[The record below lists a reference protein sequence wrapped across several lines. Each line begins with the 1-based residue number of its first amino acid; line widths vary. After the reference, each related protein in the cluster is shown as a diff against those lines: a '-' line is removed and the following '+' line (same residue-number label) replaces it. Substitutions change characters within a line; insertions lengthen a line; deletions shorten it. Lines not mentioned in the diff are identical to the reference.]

1 MRENSDITVRFED
14 LISDYTYFK
23 KNILD
28 VLELELDY
36 EIWEKFTRRKVNAN
50 KKIKVST
57 TFDEWSSNQKEF
69 FNLYCSDEMK
79 IYDYKL

>member
-1 MRENSDITVRFED
+1 MGKI
-14 LISDYTYFK
+14 I
-23 KNILD
+23 
-28 VLELELDY
+28 
-36 EIWEKFTRRKVNAN
+36 RRKVNAN

-57 TFDEWSSNQKEF
+57 KFDEWSSNQKEF